1 VSRVRAPVLAAALLA
16 LAAGA
21 PADTLEK
28 ERRRGADI
36 LHEVKALIER
46 RYYDPRLAASGLH
59 ARVAQAERELQA
71 AGSEREALGVVARM
85 VAGLDD
91 SHTYFVPPAPAGAID
106 YGWTP
111 RMIGGRCFV
120 VDVRADSDAAAR
132 GLRPGDEVLAVEG
145 HRPDRRTLWTSL
157 HLARLLRPASDVALT
172 VRGADG
178 TVREVTV
185 AARVLAGGD
194 TVSFHEYVS
203 TLRRRLRAR
212 VSSRLADAG
221 GVVVWK
227 LSSFEKR
234 GRAIQEGVERV
245 RRQPAVVL
253 DLRGNGGGDSDA
265 LRRFTGAFFPDPAP
279 LTIGWLHSRKGTRAL
294 TAEPWEEGRGYTGR
308 LVVLVDSDS
317 ASASE
322 VFART
327 VQLHKRGLVVGD
339 VTAGAVMMARTH
351 VMMGSRDH
359 RFVPYAVSVTEAAV
373 ELPNGDT
380 LEKTGVTPDEVVLPT
395 AEDLRA
401 GRDPMLA
408 RAVALAGGTLTAEE
422 AGRLFA
428 EAPAGK

>member
-1 VSRVRAPVLAAALLA
+1 
-16 LAAGA
+16 
-21 PADTLEK
+21 
-28 ERRRGADI
+28 
-36 LHEVKALIER
+36 
-46 RYYDPRLAASGLH
+46 
-59 ARVAQAERELQA
+59 
-71 AGSEREALGVVARM
+71 
-85 VAGLDD
+85 
-91 SHTYFVPPAPAGAID
+91 
-106 YGWTP
+106 
-111 RMIGGRCFV
+111 V

-145 HRPDRRTLWTSL
+145 RRPDRRTLWTSL

-178 TVREVTV
+178 AVRELTV

-194 TVSFHEYVS
+194 SVSFHEYVS

-212 VSSRLADAG
+212 VSSRVADAG

-234 GRAIQEGVERV
+234 GRAIQEGVQRV
-245 RRQPAVVL
+245 RRRPALVL

-279 LTIGWLHSRKGTRAL
+279 ITIGWLRSRKGTRAL
-294 TAEPWEEGRGYTGR
+294 TAEPWEPGRGYAGR

-327 VQLHKRGLVVGD
+327 VQLHQRGVVVGD
-339 VTAGAVMMARTH
+339 LTAGAVMMARTH

-380 LEKTGVTPDEVVLPT
+380 LEKTGVTPDELVLPT
-395 AEDLRA
+395 PEDLRA

-408 RAVALAGGTLTAEE
+408 RAVALAGGTLS
-422 AGRLFA
+422 A
-428 EAPAGK
+428 EAAGHLFSEGAASK